1 MADRT
6 PIERLGDAIEAALDT
21 APVGDVLTVIT
32 GCFVSLSVE
41 LVRRD
46 GHDVTQPIM
55 IDGGQQRDITIHPP
69 KAGSV
74 GSNAT

>member
-21 APVGDVLTVIT
+21 APAADVLAVIT
-32 GCFVSLSVE
+32 GCFVGLTVE
-41 LVRRD
+41 LLRRA
-46 GHDVTQPIM
+46 GHDVTQPIK

-69 KAGSV
+69 KDPRNG
-74 GSNAT
+74 